1 MNDKICGCLLGG
13 AMGDALGYAV
23 EFMSYPGIVARYG
36 EKGITAYELHDGKA
50 MISDDTQMTLFTAEG
65 LLKAKQ
71 SGKTVLSC
79 VYSSYINWLHTQ
91 GGTNR
96 FEKDSYLLAYP
107 DLFSRR
113 APGNTCLNALESGD
127 CGTTDEPI
135 NNSKGCGGV
144 MRTAPAGMILTSS
157 PEEAALH
164 GAETA
169 AITHCHY
176 MGYIPA
182 AALSCI
188 VYNCLHS
195 EAELCEILDSSM
207 ETVYRLYSDCP
218 VIGGFRSLC
227 EKAKAFAT
235 QNTDDA
241 SAIHSIGGGW
251 VGDEALAIALYCAYK
266 YQDGFSSALIASV
279 NHSGD
284 SDSTGAILGN
294 ILGAYLGAE
303 KLPREYKEHLELAD
317 CIADTAAR
325 LSENA

>member
-1 MNDKICGCLLGG
+1 MNDKIYGSLLGG

-50 MISDDTQMTLFTAEG
+50 LISDDTQMTLFTAEG

-71 SGKTVLSC
+71 SGKPVLSC

-107 DLFSRR
+107 DLFARR
-113 APGNTCLNALESGD
+113 APGNTCLNALESGG
-127 CGTTDEPI
+127 CGTMDEPI

-144 MRTAPAGMILTSS
+144 MRTAPAGMVLASS

-164 GAETA
+164 GAEAA

-195 EAELCEILDSSM
+195 EAELCDILDNSM
-207 ETVYRLYSDCP
+207 ETVFRLFSDCP
-218 VIGGFRSLC
+218 IIGTFRHLC
-227 EKAKAFAT
+227 DMAKSAAA
-235 QNTDDA
+235 QGTDDVT
-241 SAIHSIGGGW
+241 AIHAIGGGW

-266 YQDGFSSALIASV
+266 YQDDFKSALIASV

-303 KLPREYKEHLELAD
+303 KLPPEYKEHLELAD